1 MQEEPSNEEIENPE
15 VGQLEYQWKDFDVE
29 INREICYLGVQVLD
43 PQELNQATRPVVHN
57 QKKRELELPNTN
69 RLDMIAEDIMMRYK
83 KYGGLDVN
91 SKIARKTGA
100 YKRDENNERDINYYD
115 QVRTPIYYT

>member
-15 VGQLEYQWKDFDVE
+15 AGQLEYQWKDFDVE
-29 INREICYLGVQVLD
+29 INKEICYLGVQVQD
-43 PQELNQATRPVVHN
+43 PQDYQSTRPVIPN
-57 QKKRELELPNTN
+57 QKKILELPNTN

-115 QVRTPIYYT
+115 QVLLCNNIIG